1 MMSKP
6 KVTSSKSETKMGL
19 DLMNLSYEEAR
30 ERLINLLYSK
40 SLFTR
45 DHVLPSGQIA
55 SQYLDLKQ
63 SLLSAEGAFLASLCC
78 LHNLKDDVQFIGGLE
93 TKVYSLAVG
102 CSQLAFLRGQQID
115 TFFVR
120 DCAKARTRG
129 ISRWIDGP
137 LKPMSKV
144 CLIQDEVVDGVKV
157 IELIRTLQEEADAEI
172 VQVIGIVDRLDGAK
186 HRLADYGVDY
196 TSIVTMKDVTEP
208 VAA

>member
-1 MMSKP
+1 MAKR
-6 KVTSSKSETKMGL
+6 KTSTKKTETKLGL
-19 DLMNLSYEEAR
+19 DLMNLSFEQAR
-30 ERLINLLYSK
+30 ERLIDLLKNK
-40 SLFTR
+40 SLFNR

-63 SLLSAEGAFLASLCC
+63 SLLGAEGAFLASLCA

-93 TKVYSLAVG
+93 PKVYSLAVAV
-102 CSQLAFLRGQQID
+102 SQLAFLRGQQID
-115 TFFVR
+115 TFYLR

-157 IELIRTLQEEADAEI
+157 IELVRTLQEEADAEI

-186 HRLADYGVDY
+186 NRLADYGVDY
-196 TSIVTMKDVTEP
+196 TSILTMNDVMDPVT
-208 VAA
+208 A